1 MLSNCIDPTQLEHNS
16 TKFKKYNN
24 KDLWNP
30 FRNPFFI
37 LKQEK
42 STFSM
47 GSPKTEFHTQCWGG
61 AFIINLF
68 LESQEKKRVVFTFSI
83 FFFFFKIKYNKN
95 SLIMKTKK
103 FIE

>member
-42 STFSM
+42 
-47 GSPKTEFHTQCWGG
+47 
-61 AFIINLF
+61 
-68 LESQEKKRVVFTFSI
+68 
-83 FFFFFKIKYNKN
+83 
-95 SLIMKTKK
+95 
-103 FIE
+103 